1 MARGEGQQRRRE
13 RWFADGA
20 AALRRTLSASGM
32 EDLLPDGEFYA
43 CPLCLMTYGREAFE
57 HGVFSD
63 EHVPPHSTGGRALV
77 LTCTRCNNTAGTAMD
92 ADASAREAVHD
103 FIAGRSPGR
112 ALRAEYK
119 IGEVTVQGTM
129 TSENGAVIMNVV
141 PKANNP
147 KDVEAMTETLT
158 TWAGAGAGGS
168 IGFRFRER
176 LSPTAASLSWVRAGY
191 LTAFAALG
199 WRYAFLECL
208 NPLRAQLAAPE
219 EDILPPLS
227 FFDPAAAS
235 GRRQLLIVEEPAEMR
250 SLAVVLGRHTVF
262 LPWVAEPKSMDE
274 IAAGLAWYSALPA
287 SRRRCTRKQIPW
299 PAEPQYIL
307 DQ

>member
-1 MARGEGQQRRRE
+1 MAQRERQQRRRE

-20 AALRRTLSASGM
+20 AALRRTLSATGM
-32 EDLLPDGEFYA
+32 GDSLPDGEFYA
-43 CPLCLMTYGREAFE
+43 CPLCLMTYGRDALER
-57 HGVFSD
+57 GVFSD
-63 EHVPPHSTGGRALV
+63 EHVPPDGSGGRVLL
-77 LTCTRCNNTAGTAMD
+77 LTCTHCNNSAGTAMD
-92 ADASAREAVHD
+92 ADAAAREAVHD
-103 FIAGRSPGR
+103 FLSGRSLSR
-112 ALRAEYK
+112 VLRAEYN
-119 IGEVTVQGTM
+119 IGEVTVQGNV

-147 KDVEAMTETLT
+147 KNVTAITETLMG
-158 TWAGAGAGGS
+158 WADAGAGGN

-191 LTAFAALG
+191 LAAFAALG
-199 WRYAFLECL
+199 WRYIFLECL

-219 EDILPPLS
+219 QGILPPLS
-227 FFDPAAAS
+227 FFDPTADS

-262 LPWVAEPKSMDE
+262 LPWVAEPRSMSE
-274 IAAGLAWYSALPA
+274 IAAGLASYSALPA
-287 SRRRCTRKQIPW
+287 SRRQCTRKLIPW
-299 PAEPQYIL
+299 PTEPQYAL